1 MPSYSTE
8 PDVIAIHS
16 QLYDHSSKT
25 SNDTRYRDRTIQEHQ
40 SISKTII
47 TITKYIQPCLSKY
60 SDCFFLVSTLLV
72 YFIPLSDCFSSYS
85 VFYSIFFSVPFFVPS
100 LSFHSS
106 FDFLCHSVYSFLL
119 FSFLLFI
126 LLPTFLPITLFSISA
141 HLRNSIISRLY
152 IPPINILECAT
163 NSNRE
168 GEPIIRNEGINQSPL
183 EEVKSKKK
191 KKKKYRNIDG
201 SNVIITQS
209 PRNSNARREIVSS
222 HRDPTASTEDAAKHD
237 RIGRPDKTSNL
248 LSRPFLIGLLLL
260 PTSSA
265 GSTARIIYAKLM

>member
-1 MPSYSTE
+1 MIHDIETE
-8 PDVIAIHS
+8 QYRNINQFQK
-16 QLYDHSSKT
+16 QLLQLQNTFS
-25 SNDTRYRDRTIQEHQ
+25 
-40 SISKTII
+40 
-47 TITKYIQPCLSKY
+47 
-60 SDCFFLVSTLLV
+60 LV
-72 YFIPLSDCFSSYS
+72 YRNTQT
-85 VFYSIFFSVPFFVPS
+85 V
-100 LSFHSS
+100 
-106 FDFLCHSVYSFLL
+106 SFL
-119 FSFLLFI
+119 FLLCLFI
-126 LLPTFLPITLFSISA
+126 LSPSQTVFLPTLFSILSFFRFHFLFHPFLFIHLSIFCATLSIPFFSFHFSSLFFFLPFFQLPSFPSA